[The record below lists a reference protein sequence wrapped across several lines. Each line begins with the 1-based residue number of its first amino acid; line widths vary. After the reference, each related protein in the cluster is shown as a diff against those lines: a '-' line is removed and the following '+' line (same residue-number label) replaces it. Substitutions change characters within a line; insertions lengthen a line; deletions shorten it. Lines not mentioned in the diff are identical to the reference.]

1 MVSTNEFKT
10 GLTVTI
16 DNDPWQVVE
25 FQHVKPGKGAAFVR
39 AKMRNL
45 STGAVVER
53 TFNAG
58 ERLPKANIE
67 RRIMQYLYESDGNF
81 VFMDNDTYEQTELS
95 KEQIGNGINFLK
107 ENMDVKVI
115 SYQNRILGV
124 ELPNTV
130 ELVVVKTEPGI
141 RGDTATGGSKP
152 ATMDTGYIV
161 KVPLFI
167 NEGDHLLIDTRSG
180 DYIQRVQTNRYNEIL
195 EKRGAQGVLCG
206 MGAEFVAQVFEHIH
220 EESVR
225 QQIEIINK

>member
-45 STGAVVER
+45 ATGAVVER

-58 ERLPKANIE
+58 ERLPKANID
-67 RRIMQYLYESDGNF
+67 RRIMQYLYEGDGNY
-81 VFMDNDTYEQTELS
+81 VFMDNDTYEQTELT

-115 SYQNRILGV
+115 SYENRVLGV
-124 ELPNTV
+124 ELPN
-130 ELVVVKTEPGI
+130 TEPGI

-152 ATMDTGYIV
+152 ATMDTGYVV

-180 DYIQRVQTNRYNEIL
+180 DYIQR
-195 EKRGAQGVLCG
+195 A
-206 MGAEFVAQVFEHIH
+206 
-220 EESVR
+220 
-225 QQIEIINK
+225 

>member
-67 RRIMQYLYESDGNF
+67 RTDWQRHQFPERKHGCQSHF
-81 VFMDNDTYEQTELS
+81 VS
-95 KEQIGNGINFLK
+95 
-107 ENMDVKVI
+107 
-115 SYQNRILGV
+115 
-124 ELPNTV
+124 
-130 ELVVVKTEPGI
+130 EPYSG
-141 RGDTATGGSKP
+141 RRTAEHGRTGSCK
-152 ATMDTGYIV
+152 DR
-161 KVPLFI
+161 
-167 NEGDHLLIDTRSG
+167 TRHSG
-180 DYIQRVQTNRYNEIL
+180 RY
-195 EKRGAQGVLCG
+195 RYR
-206 MGAEFVAQVFEHIH
+206 
-220 EESVR
+220 R
-225 QQIEIINK
+225 QQTGHHGHRLCC